1 MEPRA
6 RGWLRAFD
14 ALHGFA
20 NRWFWSRLANHRV
33 AKVTWL
39 IRAGEAARSGGAFN
53 MFSRDRKTPI
63 AEWWWTVDREL
74 LVALILL
81 MACGV
86 VLSFAASPSV
96 AERLHLPYYYFIV
109 RQCGF
114 TIPSIAVLVGASL
127 LTARQ
132 ARVAALVVLVVSI
145 IALWAT
151 LKYGAEV
158 KGARRWISA
167 FGQSVQP
174 SEFIKPAFA
183 VIGAWLF
190 SERMMKRDM
199 PGRLIATLLVV
210 PIVGA
215 LVLQPDVGQ
224 TALVLATW
232 AALLFL
238 SGISW
243 WLIFGLMGGGAGAG
257 YAAYLLFPHVS
268 RRIDS
273 FLNPEGGGNTYQ
285 VDKALHSLLEGGW
298 FGRGPGESIAKK
310 FIPDAHADYVFS
322 AAAGEYGL
330 LFCLVLV
337 GLICFIV
344 VRALLTAQQ
353 QTSLFNR
360 LAASTIAIQF
370 GLQSAINLCVNL
382 NLIPPKGMTLPFVSY
397 GGTSMIAIAF
407 GMGLMLA
414 MTRTKPE
421 ARMASGLPAYRS
433 PAMAPAE

>member
-1 MEPRA
+1 
-6 RGWLRAFD
+6 
-14 ALHGFA
+14 
-20 NRWFWSRLANHRV
+20 
-33 AKVTWL
+33 
-39 IRAGEAARSGGAFN
+39 
-53 MFSRDRKTPI
+53 MFSREKKTPF

-114 TIPSIAVLVGASL
+114 ALPSIGVLILTSL
-127 LTARQ
+127 LSARQ
-132 ARVAALVVLVVSI
+132 VRLAALLTLVVSI
-145 IALWAT
+145 VALWAT

-158 KGARRWISA
+158 KGARRWISML
-167 FGQSVQP
+167 GQSVQP
-174 SEFIKPAFA
+174 SEFAKPAYA
-183 VIGAWLF
+183 IIAAWLF
-190 SERMMKRDM
+190 AERMVKKDM
-199 PGRLIATLLVV
+199 PGRALATLLLL

-215 LVLQPDVGQ
+215 LVFQPDVGQ
-224 TALVLATW
+224 TALMLATW

-243 WLIFGLMGGGAGAG
+243 WIIFGLMGGAAGLG
-257 YAAYLLFPHVS
+257 YGAYLLFPHVS

-273 FLNPEGGGNTYQ
+273 FLSPEGGGNTYQ
-285 VDKALHSLLEGGW
+285 VDKALNSLLEGGW

-322 AAAGEYGL
+322 AAAGEFGL
-330 LFCLVLV
+330 LFCLMLV

-344 VRALLTAQQ
+344 VRALLTAQKQ
-353 QTSLFNR
+353 ASLFNR

-397 GGTSMIAIAF
+397 GGTSMVAIAF

-414 MTRTKPE
+414 LTRSKPE
-421 ARMASGLPAYRS
+421 ARMVSGLPAYRT
-433 PAMAPAE
+433 PGVAPAE

>member
-1 MEPRA
+1 
-6 RGWLRAFD
+6 
-14 ALHGFA
+14 
-20 NRWFWSRLANHRV
+20 
-33 AKVTWL
+33 
-39 IRAGEAARSGGAFN
+39 
-53 MFSRDRKTPI
+53 MFSRERKTPI

-81 MACGV
+81 MACGII
-86 VLSFAASPSV
+86 LSFAASPSV
-96 AERLHLPYYYFIV
+96 AERLHLPYYFFIV

-114 TIPSIAVLVGASL
+114 AVVSVVVLIATSL
-127 LTARQ
+127 LSARQ
-132 ARVAALVVLVVSI
+132 VRIAALVTLVLMI
-145 IALWAT
+145 LGLWAT

-167 FGQSVQP
+167 FGQSIQP
-174 SEFIKPAFA
+174 SEFVKPAYA
-183 VIGAWLF
+183 VIAAWLF
-190 SERMMKRDM
+190 SERMMRRDV
-199 PGRLIATLLVV
+199 PGRIIATVLLL
-210 PIVGA
+210 PIAGA

-224 TALVLATW
+224 TALILATW

-243 WLIFGLMGGGAGAG
+243 FVIFGLLGAAVGLG
-257 YAAYLLFPHVS
+257 YGAYLLFPHVS
-268 RRIDS
+268 SRIDS
-273 FLNPEGGGNTYQ
+273 FLNPDGGGNTYQ
-285 VDKALHSLLEGGW
+285 VDKALRSLLEGGW
-298 FGRGPGESIAKK
+298 FGRGPGESIAKR

-322 AAAGEYGL
+322 AAAGEFGL
-330 LFCLVLV
+330 LACLVLV

-344 VRALLTAQQ
+344 VRALIAAQRQ
-353 QTSLFNR
+353 ASLFNR

-414 MTRTKPE
+414 MIRAKPE
-421 ARMASGLPAYRS
+421 ARMASGLPAYR
-433 PAMAPAE
+433 PAGAVAPAE